1 MLKIEQVHRE
11 VRQTFQQNPGPKLIK
26 ICDKKVKKVR
36 LNTTD
41 KETSNNMMCFGE
53 KFVMKGGQIE
63 LFPVAELIWE
73 VYEKE
78 EETNYI
84 KKPFKDRSHLVDKKA
99 RVNIDKTQLIA
110 SAMKYY
116 YDCDHYGEKDKTM
129 NSGTWTDE
137 CQRYS
142 EIEI

>member
-1 MLKIEQVHRE
+1 M
-11 VRQTFQQNPGPKLIK
+11 
-26 ICDKKVKKVR
+26 D
-36 LNTTD
+36 
-41 KETSNNMMCFGE
+41 
-53 KFVMKGGQIE
+53 
-63 LFPVAELIWE
+63 
-73 VYEKE
+73 EKE

-129 NSGTWTDE
+129 NSGT
-137 CQRYS
+137 
-142 EIEI
+142 